1 MYMVT
6 CYDYGVHDCSPLVV
20 DAHELRL
27 AGAPQLWLDVLAE
40 EVGHVETSL
49 SDLDVAEI
57 DHLEPRK

>member
-1 MYMVT
+1 
-6 CYDYGVHDCSPLVV
+6 VV